1 MMDIMFLCLIYI
13 SIIYIETC
21 KEEDEII
28 IL

>member
-1 MMDIMFLCLIYI
+1 MDLIFLCLIYI